1 MNTVGRI
8 FIPVTFGLLYAWD
21 VWEALG
27 NLVGL
32 GPFYEA
38 FGIADQIPW
47 VLLWSGVLVPF
58 IVFVLAVWLQGKS
71 QRVLQRVVIFTLGW
85 ALIAAVT
92 LSIQSIEQAW
102 RASAL
107 QSVLG

>member
-1 MNTVGRI
+1 MRGGVFTLIV
-8 FIPVTFGLLYAWD
+8 FGLLYAWD

-38 FGIADQIPW
+38 FGMADQIPW

-58 IVFVLAVWLQGKS
+58 IVFGLAVWLQGRF
-71 QRVLQRVVIFTLGW
+71 QGVLQRVVIFTLGW

-92 LSIQSIEQAW
+92 LSIQAIEQAW